1 MAFMSVLTKPPLFS
15 PPLSRS
21 WPHLAVTP
29 AEQEAALSL
38 KWINALMEVAG
49 LGEGV

>member
-1 MAFMSVLTKPPLFS
+1 MAFISVLTKPPFYS
-15 PPLSRS
+15 PPLSF

-29 AEQEAALSL
+29 VEREAALFL

>member
-1 MAFMSVLTKPPLFS
+1 MHLYVLTNFCLFLLRYLWS
-15 PPLSRS
+15 
-21 WPHLAVTP
+21 HLAVTP
-29 AEQEAALSL
+29 AEQGAALSL